1 MKTFNIVGIII
12 SLVVGIVFYLT
23 GNNYIVASVIF
34 VVYLAYFL
42 FIGSKTFKVFLGKT
56 QRIHNVYHF
65 INSFLITL
73 SVKDSLDDAF
83 YNATQGA
90 EEYYGEI
97 ILELNEMTT
106 IEKIKYLNSYF
117 DLAVYSMFLN
127 VVDIYLDQ
135 GGNILNIADT
145 LILETTRVE
154 DTLNKSIQNAKTK
167 LIEFATLW
175 AISVFVLIFMRF
187 SLSDFYFS
195 MLKNPIFFTI
205 LVVFYALLLFSIH
218 LFLKR
223 YTYIYLKE
231 GAGEWKSS
239 KNVLID

>member
-1 MKTFNIVGIII
+1 MKAFNLIGTII
-12 SLVVGIVFYLT
+12 SLIIGIMVYLT
-23 GNNYIVASVIF
+23 SDNYIVAIAIF
-34 VVYLAYFL
+34 LVFLFYFL
-42 FIGSKTFKVFLGKT
+42 LIGSKIFKDYLSKT
-56 QRIHNVYHF
+56 QRIHNMYHF

-83 YNATQGA
+83 HNATQGA

-97 ILELNEMTT
+97 ILELREMTT

-135 GGNILNIADT
+135 GGNILNIADS

-154 DTLNKSIQNAKTK
+154 DTLNKSVSNAKSK
-167 LIEFATLW
+167 LVEFGTLW
-175 AISVFVLIFMRF
+175 FISIFVLVFMRF
-187 SLSDFYFS
+187 SLNDFYFS
-195 MLKNPIFFTI
+195 MLKNPIFFAI
-205 LVVFYALLLFSIH
+205 LMVFYVVLLFSIH
-218 LFLKR
+218 LILKR

-231 GAGEWKSS
+231 GSNE
-239 KNVLID
+239 